1 MSQSTALTAEQISS
15 LYRFCAR
22 HYVHYYDLQA
32 ELVDHLASA
41 IEERMASQPR
51 LSFDEALEE
60 VYKGFGI
67 KGFADVVAER
77 ERQLSRSNNRFRR
90 ELFFNYFRW
99 PKLAFTL
106 LLATVVY
113 TLGKWFPVA
122 TVQWVGGICLLA
134 IITGQAVVSSRIRRM
149 ARLQHKQL
157 LLTQNISS
165 GVIWSTLFAQ
175 IWVSRHIW
183 DEPNTLSDLRLYAL
197 ILLVTLSVVAIASYY
212 EYCKA
217 LYTRARQLYP
227 AAFATAA

>member
-1 MSQSTALTAEQISS
+1 MSQPIALTDEQVSS

-22 HYVHYYDLQA
+22 HYVHYYDLQT

-41 IEERMASQPR
+41 IEERMNSHPS
-51 LSFDEALEE
+51 LSFEQALEG

-77 ERQLSRSNNRFRR
+77 ERQLERSNSAFRR
-90 ELFFNYFRW
+90 RLFFNYFRW

-106 LLATVVY
+106 MLATVVY
-113 TLGKWFPVA
+113 SMGKWFPLA

-134 IITGQAVVSSRIRRM
+134 IVITQTIISVRIRRM
-149 ARLQHKQL
+149 ARQQHKQL

-165 GVIWSTLFAQ
+165 GVIFSTLFAQ

-183 DEPNTLSDLRLYAL
+183 EEPKALSDLRLYAL

-217 LYTRARQLYP
+217 LYARAREQYP
-227 AAFATAA
+227 AAFAPAG